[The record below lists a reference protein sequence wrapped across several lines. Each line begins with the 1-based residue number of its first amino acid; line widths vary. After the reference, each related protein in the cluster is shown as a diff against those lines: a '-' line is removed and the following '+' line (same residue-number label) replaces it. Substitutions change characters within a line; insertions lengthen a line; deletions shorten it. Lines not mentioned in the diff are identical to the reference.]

1 MALNNKL
8 SQSSHKSKDTRFEQ
22 ADQNEFEDL
31 IQQWVGEQTGTEVK
45 NLSSDFAD
53 GSMLLQLMSKIAKD
67 NLVTID
73 NFDLESELAKTP
85 EEKIEKAL
93 QIAELMGTERF
104 LRVQDIASGNPKLIF
119 TLLAETFSY
128 AISNEV
134 GVGKDTA
141 AER

>member
-119 TLLAETFSY
+119 TLLAETFSN